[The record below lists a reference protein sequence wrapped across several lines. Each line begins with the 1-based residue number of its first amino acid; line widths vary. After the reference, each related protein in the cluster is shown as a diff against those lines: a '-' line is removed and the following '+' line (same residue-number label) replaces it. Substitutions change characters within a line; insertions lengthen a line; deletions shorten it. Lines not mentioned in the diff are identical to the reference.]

1 MTAHAEAWPP
11 ASSFIPSTLL
21 VVGDAPEITIDP
33 AGPLAGTLV
42 IRVPPRLVPEVSAI
56 AAVVFD
62 LRSAPV
68 DDFVVMRASPV
79 LARLPLLLVS
89 AHDIPEAV
97 FLLLR
102 ADEGLVL
109 ARKTPAQVTRRLRLI
124 LELGR
129 LRVGTAFAE
138 QALSNSL
145 TGLSISNLDLTDAPL
160 VHVTK
165 VFEEITGY
173 ARSEVLGNNC
183 RFLQADE
190 NDQPGLQDLR
200 RAIKAR
206 ERATVVLRNYRKD
219 GTEFWNELTVFPL
232 LADGR
237 ATPYMAGVQHDV
249 TALVEARAEVES
261 LYHMLV
267 DRQRFDHAILDGV
280 AVGIVTTDDEGTITF
295 VNRSAAQLL
304 ATGGEM
310 GRVTVQDLLG
320 LPYGPRELLGND
332 GRRSLA
338 HLLRRADGVDLDLDL
353 TVSRGEGSVQ
363 RAGFFFIFRDVGE
376 EKIREADRRKF
387 ERLAAI
393 GTMVAGF
400 AHEVR
405 NPVAAIR
412 SIAEEL
418 LEELRDAGVVMLHV
432 RLLLQMVERIERLVR
447 TSLQFGRPT
456 TPKRAPQRPW
466 VIVSAAISELRPRFR
481 GLDDELVIDAE
492 TDLPDVNVDERQL
505 TQVLVILLLNALDAT
520 GTASRVRLRV
530 RRAKSQEPEPGARRS
545 EPPPPPEVRFEVVDD
560 GPGITADHLGQ
571 IFDPFFTTKPSGTG
585 LGLSIAQQIVNE
597 NSARLEV
604 VSTPGVS
611 TTFAITV
618 PAFFPDS

>member
-1 MTAHAEAWPP
+1 MPDTPTLEAPQ
-11 ASSFIPSTLL
+11 PS
-21 VVGDAPEITIDP
+21 GA
-33 AGPLAGTLV
+33 
-42 IRVPPRLVPEVSAI
+42 
-56 AAVVFD
+56 
-62 LRSAPV
+62 
-68 DDFVVMRASPV
+68 
-79 LARLPLLLVS
+79 
-89 AHDIPEAV
+89 
-97 FLLLR
+97 
-102 ADEGLVL
+102 
-109 ARKTPAQVTRRLRLI
+109 
-124 LELGR
+124 
-129 LRVGTAFAE
+129 
-138 QALSNSL
+138 
-145 TGLSISNLDLTDAPL
+145 
-160 VHVTK
+160 
-165 VFEEITGY
+165 
-173 ARSEVLGNNC
+173 
-183 RFLQADE
+183 
-190 NDQPGLQDLR
+190 
-200 RAIKAR
+200 
-206 ERATVVLRNYRKD
+206 
-219 GTEFWNELTVFPL
+219 
-232 LADGR
+232 
-237 ATPYMAGVQHDV
+237 
-249 TALVEARAEVES
+249 
-261 LYHMLV
+261 
-267 DRQRFDHAILDGV
+267 
-280 AVGIVTTDDEGTITF
+280 
-295 VNRSAAQLL
+295 
-304 ATGGEM
+304 
-310 GRVTVQDLLG
+310 
-320 LPYGPRELLGND
+320 ND

-530 RRAKSQEPEPGARRS
+530 RRAKSQEPEPGARQS

-560 GPGITADHLGQ
+560 GPGIAADHLGQ

-604 VSTPGVS
+604 FSTPGVS